1 MMVSKAHEYRI
12 VKIIATEGW
21 RFLNWKRA
29 NPLLLGDKGTELGFL
44 GLKLYNLLKCDF
56 A

>member
-1 MMVSKAHEYRI
+1 
-12 VKIIATEGW
+12 
-21 RFLNWKRA
+21 LNWRRA
-29 NPLLLGDKGTELGFL
+29 NPLLLGDGGAELGFL